1 MQLALTLVPG
11 AFTRHVD
18 ASAAARRGIVL
29 RAARSVDD
37 SSRRMLAGES
47 DAGEMSLATFVQA
60 RSAGAA
66 LIAMP
71 IVTGSRF
78 LEPGIG
84 VRPGAGIVNP
94 AQIAGRKVGI
104 PQYWMTSSVWH
115 RAILEWK
122 YGVPP
127 NAIDWITVQSE
138 RIEGRQ
144 FPSAISVAPRL
155 GSDLAE
161 LLHVGDIDAVLYPR
175 AISDYFDSAI
185 AVPLFAKSIKAQKDF
200 FTTLGFVPIMHLVV
214 IRANVLERRPQFAS
228 DVAALLQDA
237 KAAIASQGGPEA
249 AELPL
254 HGAGVAENRALLG
267 GDLWPITLA
276 AHRPALAWFLD
287 SAVRQGLIASH
298 PSIESLFV
306 DDSLCRAA

>member
-1 MQLALTLVPG
+1 
-11 AFTRHVD
+11 
-18 ASAAARRGIVL
+18 
-29 RAARSVDD
+29 
-37 SSRRMLAGES
+37 MLAGES

-66 LIAMP
+66 LIAIP

-84 VRPGAGIVNP
+84 VRPGAGIVKP
-94 AQIAGRKVGI
+94 AQFAGRKVGI

-115 RAILEWK
+115 RAILERRH
-122 YGVPP
+122 GVPP

-144 FPSAISVAPRL
+144 FPSAISVVPRL

-161 LLHVGDIDAVLYPR
+161 LLRVGDIDAVLYPR
-175 AISDYFDSAI
+175 PVGGYFDRAI
-185 AVPLFAKSIKAQKDF
+185 AVPLFADAIDAQKHF
-200 FTTLGFVPIMHLVV
+200 FTTFGFVPIMHLVV
-214 IRANVLERRPQFAS
+214 IRANVLESRPQFAS

-254 HGAGVAENRALLG
+254 HGAGVADNRALLG
-267 GDLWPITLA
+267 ADLWPFTLA
-276 AHRPALAWFLD
+276 AYRPALAWFLD
-287 SAVRQGLIASH
+287 NALRQGLLESE